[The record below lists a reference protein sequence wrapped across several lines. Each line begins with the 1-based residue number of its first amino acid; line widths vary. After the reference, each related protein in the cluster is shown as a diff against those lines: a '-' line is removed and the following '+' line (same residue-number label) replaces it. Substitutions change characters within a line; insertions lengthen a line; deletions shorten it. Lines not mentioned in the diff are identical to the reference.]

1 MGRAKI
7 KMELIQDYKKRM
19 TTLVTRKT
27 GLVKKISELSILCDI
42 KACMII
48 HEGNNHQIWPNDPN
62 EVTEL
67 INLYKNQPFQGRT
80 KRGKTLSN
88 YFENDEKKRAGIK
101 VEKDP
106 PTWDSR
112 FHYFEN
118 DEKKKADEVKVEK
131 YPTWDSRFDYLSQK
145 ELQNLAGVVEKR
157 MDKAKRKIQLLKSM
171 NVHIGS
177 SSLSHQ
183 QIWDNNLMNQTTLW
197 PFSNVNSF
205 TDYNNFFRSNIPI
218 SGVNNSMGAGMHNG
232 LLTIEDYQFCNAN
245 YSMMIE
251 AENCSANDGIGSSS
265 TMQPMANNGVGSSS
279 TMHPM
284 ENNGVGSSS
293 TMQPMENNGVG
304 SSSTMQP
311 MGNNYGIGSTSTMQL
326 MGNNESGS
334 TSTMQHMGNNGIGSS
349 STMQPMDQYPFIYID
364 STRDI
369 ASSLTMQPME
379 NNGVGSSST
388 MQPMG
393 NNYGIGSTSTMQLMG
408 NNESGSTSTMQHMG
422 NNGIGSSSTMQPMDQ
437 YPFIYIDSTRDIA
450 SSSTM
455 QPIGDNGIGSSST
468 MQPMGNNGIGSTSI
482 IQPMDQ
488 YPFMY
493 NDSTHTI
500 GSSSTVQPMDQYPFI
515 CNDSTH
521 DMSYRF
527 V

>member
-67 INLYKNQPFQGRT
+67 INLYKTHPFQGRS
-80 KRGKTLSN
+80 KWGKTLSN
-88 YFENDEKKRAGIK
+88 YLENDEKKRAGIK

-112 FHYFEN
+112 FDYFEN
-118 DEKKKADEVKVEK
+118 DEKKKVEIKVEK

-145 ELQNLAGVVEKR
+145 ELQNLAGVVEKK
-157 MDKAKRKIQLLKSM
+157 MEKAKGKIELLKSM

-177 SSLSHQ
+177 CSISHQ
-183 QIWDNNLMNQTTLW
+183 QIWDNNLMNQTTLSLW
-197 PFSNVNSF
+197 PISNVNSF
-205 TDYNNFFRSNIPI
+205 TDYNNFFQSNIPI
-218 SGVNNSMGAGMHNG
+218 SGVNSMGAGMDDG

-245 YSMMIE
+245 YSKMIE
-251 AENCSANDGIGSSS
+251 AENWSANAGIGSSL
-265 TMQPMANNGVGSSS
+265 
-279 TMHPM
+279 
-284 ENNGVGSSS
+284 
-293 TMQPMENNGVG
+293 
-304 SSSTMQP
+304 TMQP
-311 MGNNYGIGSTSTMQL
+311 MGNNGIGSTSTMQL
-326 MGNNESGS
+326 MGNNEFGS
-334 TSTMQHMGNNGIGSS
+334 TLTMQHMGNNGIGSS
-349 STMQPMDQYPFIYID
+349 STM
-364 STRDI
+364 
-369 ASSLTMQPME
+369 
-379 NNGVGSSST
+379 
-388 MQPMG
+388 
-393 NNYGIGSTSTMQLMG
+393 
-408 NNESGSTSTMQHMG
+408 
-422 NNGIGSSSTMQPMDQ
+422 TMQPMDQ
-437 YPFIYIDSTRDIA
+437 YPFIYNDSTRDIA

-468 MQPMGNNGIGSTSI
+468 MQPMGNNGIGSSLT

-493 NDSTHTI
+493 NDSTHAI
-500 GSSSTVQPMDQYPFI
+500 GSSLTVQPMDQYPFVY
-515 CNDSTH
+515 NDSTH
-521 DMSYRF
+521 DMSYKF

>member
-67 INLYKNQPFQGRT
+67 INLYKNHPFQGRS
-80 KRGKTLSN
+80 KCGKTLSN

-112 FHYFEN
+112 FDYFEN
-118 DEKKKADEVKVEK
+118 DEKKKVEIKVEK
-131 YPTWDSRFDYLSQK
+131 YPTWDSRFDYLSEK
-145 ELQNLAGVVEKR
+145 ELQNLAGVVEKK
-157 MDKAKRKIQLLKSM
+157 MEKAKGKIELLKSM

-177 SSLSHQ
+177 CSVSHQ
-183 QIWDNNLMNQTTLW
+183 QIWDNNLMNQTTLSLW
-197 PFSNVNSF
+197 PISNVNSF
-205 TDYNNFFRSNIPI
+205 TDYNNFFQSNIPI
-218 SGVNNSMGAGMHNG
+218 SGVNSMGAGMDNG

-245 YSMMIE
+245 YSKMIE
-251 AENCSANDGIGSSS
+251 AENWSANVGIGSSS
-265 TMQPMANNGVGSSS
+265 TMQPMGSNGIGS
-279 TMHPM
+279 T
-284 ENNGVGSSS
+284 S
-293 TMQPMENNGVG
+293 TMQPMGNNGIG

-311 MGNNYGIGSTSTMQL
+311 MGNNGIGSTSTMQL
-326 MGNNESGS
+326 MGNNEIGS
-334 TSTMQHMGNNGIGSS
+334 TLTMQHMGNDEIGSS
-349 STMQPMDQYPFIYID
+349 STMQPMDQYPFIY
-364 STRDI
+364 
-369 ASSLTMQPME
+369 
-379 NNGVGSSST
+379 N
-388 MQPMG
+388 
-393 NNYGIGSTSTMQLMG
+393 
-408 NNESGSTSTMQHMG
+408 
-422 NNGIGSSSTMQPMDQ
+422 
-437 YPFIYIDSTRDIA
+437 DSTRDIA

-468 MQPMGNNGIGSTSI
+468 MQPMGNNGIGSSLTM
-482 IQPMDQ
+482 QPMDQYPFIYNDSTRDIASSSTMQPIGDNGIGSSSTMQPMGNNGIGSSLIMQPMGNNGIGSSLTMQPMNQ

-493 NDSTHTI
+493 NDSTHAI
-500 GSSSTVQPMDQYPFI
+500 GSSSTVQPMDQYPFVY
-515 CNDSTH
+515 NESTH
-521 DMSYRF
+521 DISYSF

>member
-67 INLYKNQPFQGRT
+67 INLYKNHPFQGRS
-80 KRGKTLSN
+80 KCGKTLSN

-112 FHYFEN
+112 FDYFEN
-118 DEKKKADEVKVEK
+118 DEKKKVEIKVEK
-131 YPTWDSRFDYLSQK
+131 YPTWDSRFDYLSEK
-145 ELQNLAGVVEKR
+145 ELQNLAGVVEKK
-157 MDKAKRKIQLLKSM
+157 MEKAKGKIELLKSM

-177 SSLSHQ
+177 CSVSHQ
-183 QIWDNNLMNQTTLW
+183 QIWDNNLMNQTTLSLW
-197 PFSNVNSF
+197 PISNVNSF
-205 TDYNNFFRSNIPI
+205 TDYNNFFQSNIPI
-218 SGVNNSMGAGMHNG
+218 SGVNSMGAGMDNG

-245 YSMMIE
+245 YSKMIE
-251 AENCSANDGIGSSS
+251 AENWSANVGIGSSS
-265 TMQPMANNGVGSSS
+265 TMQPMGRNN
-279 TMHPM
+279 
-284 ENNGVGSSS
+284 
-293 TMQPMENNGVG
+293 
-304 SSSTMQP
+304 
-311 MGNNYGIGSTSTMQL
+311 GIGSTSTMQL
-326 MGNNESGS
+326 MGNNEIGS
-334 TSTMQHMGNNGIGSS
+334 TLTMQHMGNDEIGSS
-349 STMQPMDQYPFIYID
+349 STMQPMDQYPFIY
-364 STRDI
+364 
-369 ASSLTMQPME
+369 
-379 NNGVGSSST
+379 N
-388 MQPMG
+388 
-393 NNYGIGSTSTMQLMG
+393 
-408 NNESGSTSTMQHMG
+408 
-422 NNGIGSSSTMQPMDQ
+422 
-437 YPFIYIDSTRDIA
+437 DSTRDIA

-468 MQPMGNNGIGSTSI
+468 MQPMGNNGIGSSLTM
-482 IQPMDQ
+482 QPMNQ

-493 NDSTHTI
+493 NDSTHAI
-500 GSSSTVQPMDQYPFI
+500 GSSSTVQPMDQYPFVY
-515 CNDSTH
+515 NESTH
-521 DMSYRF
+521 DISYSF